1 MSVLVCGGAGYI
13 GSHTVSELLDRGEDV
28 VVADNLQKGHK
39 KAVLGGKLMI
49 GDLRDSDFL
58 DKVFSENTIDSV
70 IQFAADSLVGES
82 VEDPLKYYNNN
93 VVSTLS
99 LLSKMKQ
106 YGVDKI
112 VFSSTAATY
121 GEPQNIPIM
130 ETDPTIPTNPYGQT
144 KLAVEKALKWCY
156 EAYDIKYTALRY
168 FNAAGAHISGK
179 IGEDHNPETHLI
191 PIILQAALGQ
201 RDSITI
207 FGDDYNTEDGTCVR
221 DYIHV
226 TDLADAHILALDKM
240 RADGKSNIYNLGNGN
255 GFSVK
260 EVVDITRKVT
270 GVDIKAELGER
281 RPGDPAILVA
291 SSEKAKKEL
300 NWKPK
305 LHGNG
310 IKKILTVSLNN
321 GGYMEQKKI
330 KRINELAKKAKSE
343 NGLTQAEEQERAQL
357 RKEYIM
363 DVKYNLRAQLENIE
377 VEYPDGEVIPIRR
390 KKK

>member
-305 LHGNG
+305 YNDLGTILETAWKWHKENPNG
-310 IKKILTVSLNN
+310 F
-321 GGYMEQKKI
+321 
-330 KRINELAKKAKSE
+330 SE
-343 NGLTQAEEQERAQL
+343 
-357 RKEYIM
+357 
-363 DVKYNLRAQLENIE
+363 
-377 VEYPDGEVIPIRR
+377 
-390 KKK
+390 